1 MARTAHHRARAHR
14 RYDTALT
21 TLHRDLRYSAA
32 VLAAAGRGG
41 RRPLPRPVRR
51 SVTVRT
57 WARTLQDPSV
67 ARWSTQQERRA
78 RQELR
83 ARVRLLRASVNR
95 PAGALDR
102 GAADDVDVP
111 PARHRRDAL
120 WEA

>member
-57 WARTLQDPSV
+57 WARTSGPV
-67 ARWSTQQERRA
+67 RRPLEHAAGAPA

-102 GAADDVDVP
+102 DAADDVDVP

-120 WEA
+120 WKA